1 MEGRKQFLGDPG
13 MRRADTAP
21 VRLTLIATGVAA
33 LGACATPAPPPP
45 PPPPPPV
52 VEAVPFRPIPPMG
65 AAYVMQVPQVGMDG
79 RRMTVL
85 SNMSADE
92 KVWYFRSAWNVA
104 ALNCTG
110 PAYQPILDGYSTF
123 IKSHDR
129 ALRQVNGRI
138 DASYRKQH
146 AVARDAIKAREKTMT
161 TVYNY
166 FALPPARANFCA
178 AAMGVAQQALAT
190 PKYDP
195 VVFATANF
203 AALEM
208 PFETF
213 FTAYEAYQR
222 DSAAWDAQYGPR
234 YGASQP
240 GYVAVQ
246 AARRSAVIPLAGV
259 SDASQ
264 TTAARVSETPVTDQ
278 ETGAQ
283 IPVIPVTQGQ
293 TSVPVVQP
301 VAKDEPDSR
310 R

>member
-1 MEGRKQFLGDPG
+1 MVGRNIWGDTG
-13 MRRADTAP
+13 MRRAETAP
-21 VRLTLIATGVAA
+21 VRLTLIAGGIAA

-65 AAYVMQVPQVGMDG
+65 AAYVMDVPQRGADG
-79 RRMTVL
+79 ERITVL
-85 SNMSADE
+85 SNPSPDE

-110 PAYQPILDGYSTF
+110 PAYQPILDGYSAF
-123 IKSHDR
+123 IKGHDK

-138 DASYRKQH
+138 DASYRKDY
-146 AVARDAIKAREKTMT
+146 AVPRDAIKAREKTMT
-161 TVYNY
+161 TVYNF
-166 FALPPARANFCA
+166 FALPPARANFCS

-195 VVFATANF
+195 VAFANANF
-203 AALEM
+203 AALET

-213 FTAYEAYQR
+213 FDAYEVYQR
-222 DSAAWDAQYGPR
+222 DSAAWDARYGPR

-240 GYVAVQ
+240 GYLAAQ
-246 AARRSAVIPLAGV
+246 AAKRTVVVPQAGV
-259 SDASQ
+259 SDPAQ
-264 TTAARVSETPVTDQ
+264 TTAARVTTAGTVTDQ
-278 ETGAQ
+278 DTGAQ

-301 VAKDEPDSR
+301 VAKDAPKR
-310 R
+310 